1 MRSWGWLEA
10 GEGCK
15 KKFDG
20 KRSRVRFVNQNEC
33 WRAHLR
39 DTFETY
45 LHVSRVNAKDLEA
58 TVLVGAPDV
67 DFTVETPEATQRRI
81 NRVGAVG
88 RTDDDDIGAL
98 FEAVH

>member
-10 GEGCK
+10 GEGSK
-15 KKFDG
+15 KKIRWEEVEG
-20 KRSRVRFVNQNEC
+20 EFVNQNQC

-67 DFTVETPEATQRRI
+67 DFTVETAEATQRRI